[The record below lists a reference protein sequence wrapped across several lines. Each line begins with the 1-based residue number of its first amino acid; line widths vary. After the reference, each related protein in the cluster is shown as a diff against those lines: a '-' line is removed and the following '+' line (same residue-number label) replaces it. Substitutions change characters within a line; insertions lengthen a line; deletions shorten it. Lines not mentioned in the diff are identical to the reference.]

1 MTAAKRKRG
10 ALTRLVRWGVV
21 AACVLG
27 AFYTWNSYG
36 GSAATGAPTTAR
48 VVVPRGASVR
58 EVSISLEKAGAIR
71 SPRFF
76 RTYASMGGR
85 DRLIKPGTYQFPLKA
100 GWKATLDALVS
111 GSAVAHTVTIPEG
124 YNLRQITPLLAKA
137 LDVPEDS
144 VRAAATDTA
153 WQHKLDVPLKSLEGY
168 LFPATYTFADGTT
181 AREAVNAMIEAYE
194 VAWKSIPK
202 SDERLQALA
211 ITRHDAMTMASII
224 ETEARRA
231 PERPIISAVYW
242 NRVKKGMKLQAD
254 PTVQYALP
262 EHVERV
268 LYKDLEVDSKFNTYR
283 YAGLPP
289 GPIASPGLASI
300 EAALNPASVPYLYF
314 VAHPDGHHEFRNT
327 FAEHEK
333 AIAMLKRQRA
343 ATAPKPALSQPKQ
356 KR

>member
-1 MTAAKRKRG
+1 MPKRG
-10 ALTRLVRWGVV
+10 GLLRVIGWGVV

-27 AFYTWNSYG
+27 AFYTWSSYV

-58 EVSISLEKAGAIR
+58 EVSASLQKAGAIR

-85 DRLIKPGTYQFPLKA
+85 DRLIKPGTYQFPLNA

-111 GSAVAHTVTIPEG
+111 GSAVVHTVTIPEG

-137 LDVPEDS
+137 LEVPEDS
-144 VRAAATDTA
+144 VRAAATDTT
-153 WQHKLDVPLKSLEGY
+153 WQRRLDIPIKSLEGY
-168 LFPATYTFADGTT
+168 LFPATYSFADGTT

-194 VAWKSIPK
+194 AAWKSLPN
-202 SDERLQALA
+202 SAAGLQALA
-211 ITRHDAMTMASII
+211 ITRHDAMSMASII
-224 ETEARRA
+224 ETEAKRA
-231 PERPIISAVYW
+231 EERPVISAVYW

-268 LYKDLEVDSKFNTYR
+268 LYKDLEVDSKFNTYK

-289 GPIASPGLASI
+289 GPIASPGLASMQ
-300 EAALNPASVPYLYF
+300 AACAVSVRRSD
-314 VAHPDGHHEFRNT
+314 VA
-327 FAEHEK
+327 
-333 AIAMLKRQRA
+333 
-343 ATAPKPALSQPKQ
+343 
-356 KR
+356 